1 MSRLVLRLGCLPLF
15 IALFMLITITL
26 SPIVWG
32 IVMLS
37 IALFERIA
45 LGAFLLLVVSHHAA
59 IVTETRRDVRLH
71 TFGVR

>member
-1 MSRLVLRLGCLPLF
+1 MSRLVLPLGYLTLF

-37 IALFERIA
+37 TR
-45 LGAFLLLVVSHHAA
+45 AFREDTIWHFFVARCQSL
-59 IVTETRRDVRLH
+59 
-71 TFGVR
+71 

>member
-32 IVMLS
+32 IVILS
-37 IALFERIA
+37 TRATSGRHHEHRIGGHPTTG
-45 LGAFLLLVVSHHAA
+45 L
-59 IVTETRRDVRLH
+59 R
-71 TFGVR
+71 